1 MAKTHD
7 LSSESILNVA
17 TIRHRTGTVAAL
29 DVGTSKVCCII
40 ARLDEAGVKQIAGV
54 GHQLSAG
61 VRGGVI
67 VDMDAAEESIC
78 AAVHAAEQMAGER
91 ITDVVVN
98 LSGGQQESRLYGMEV
113 SVAGHEISDND
124 VDRLL
129 REWRLH
135 HDDFDREVIH
145 TIPVGYNIDGV
156 GGIRDPRGM
165 FGDKMGVDVHVVT
178 ANGSAIRN
186 LATCVQR
193 SHLEIEAFVSS
204 PLAAGL
210 ACLTDDEKQLGV
222 TLIDMGAGCT
232 TVSVFVDGELVFV
245 DSASVGGGHVTND
258 VARGLSTTISHA
270 ERLKTLY
277 GSALP
282 SPSDEREILQVPLV
296 GEDDGRAT
304 NQVPRSMLGRI
315 IRPRIEEI
323 FEIVR
328 AKIHDSGLEPVA
340 GRRVVLTGGASQ
352 LQGLREVGSQILD
365 KQLRLGRPIHVQGLA
380 EIASG
385 PAFSAC
391 AGLISYLSLERPEI
405 RAFKRKPK
413 RETSNAFGKFG
424 LWLRENF

>member
-1 MAKTHD
+1 
-7 LSSESILNVA
+7 
-17 TIRHRTGTVAAL
+17 
-29 DVGTSKVCCII
+29 
-40 ARLDEAGVKQIAGV
+40 
-54 GHQLSAG
+54 
-61 VRGGVI
+61 
-67 VDMDAAEESIC
+67 
-78 AAVHAAEQMAGER
+78 
-91 ITDVVVN
+91 
-98 LSGGQQESRLYGMEV
+98 
-113 SVAGHEISDND
+113 
-124 VDRLL
+124 
-129 REWRLH
+129 
-135 HDDFDREVIH
+135 
-145 TIPVGYNIDGV
+145 
-156 GGIRDPRGM
+156 
-165 FGDKMGVDVHVVT
+165 
-178 ANGSAIRN
+178 
-186 LATCVQR
+186 VQR

-210 ACLTDDEKQLGV
+210 ACLTEDEKQLGV

-245 DSASVGGGHVTND
+245 DSASVGGAHVTND

-296 GEDDGRAT
+296 GEDDDRAT

-328 AKIHDSGLEPVA
+328 AKIYDSGLEPVA

-352 LQGLREVGSQILD
+352 LQGLREVGAQILD
-365 KQLRLGRPIHVQGLA
+365 KQLRLGRPIHVDGLA

-385 PAFSAC
+385 PSFSAC
-391 AGLISYLSLERPEI
+391 AGLISYLSKERPEI
-405 RAFKRKPK
+405 RAIQRKTK
-413 RETSNAFGKFG
+413 RETSNMFGKFG